1 MIWSLV
7 DRSQSSRNAEQKKVL
22 EAATANGL
30 RLWFTNGMPL
40 GPHYEEAGRGRMNFN
55 GALHAKCLVAKIP
68 GAKPGKRE
76 RPWLSWVHP
85 TGRKHPEATMKLE
98 SCWKLNR
105 LPRQL
110 KT

>member
-40 GPHYEEAGRGRMNFN
+40 GPHYEAAGRGRMNFN
-55 GALHAKCLVAKIP
+55 SALAWGSQNPWSQAGESHRGYP
-68 GAKPGKRE
+68 GFIQLGD
-76 RPWLSWVHP
+76 SFQ
-85 TGRKHPEATMKLE
+85 
-98 SCWKLNR
+98 
-105 LPRQL
+105 RQS
-110 KT
+110 